1 MEKVE
6 QFREFTRLI
15 ERKLEMLNAEDC
27 CNCNVTMAQCHAL
40 VEIGRREDLS
50 LKELSEILELN
61 KSTVSKT
68 VEDLFKK
75 GLITREQL
83 ESDRRAVKIN
93 LTDTGRRHFIKIEK
107 DMNDRFREIFDR
119 IPEDKKDSVLNALKI
134 YIDSFDK

>member
-6 QFREFTRLI
+6 QFREYTRLI
-15 ERKLEMLNAEDC
+15 ERKLEMLNTEDC
-27 CNCNVTMAQCHAL
+27 CSCNVTMAQCHAL
-40 VEIGRREDLS
+40 VEIGRRKDIS

-68 VEDLFKK
+68 AEDLYKK

-83 ESDRRAVKIN
+83 KSDRRTVKIN
-93 LTDTGRRHFIKIEK
+93 LTDEGRRYFTRIEK

-119 IPEDKKDSVLNALKI
+119 IPEDKKDYVLNALRI
-134 YIDSFDK
+134 YIGSFDK